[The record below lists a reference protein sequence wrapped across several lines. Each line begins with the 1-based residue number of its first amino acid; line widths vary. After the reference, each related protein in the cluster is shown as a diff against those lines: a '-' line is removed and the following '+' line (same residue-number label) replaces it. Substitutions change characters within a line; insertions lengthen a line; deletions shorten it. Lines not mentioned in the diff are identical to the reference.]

1 MPQISASIKSDTINK
16 INGSMKESGLS
27 FSAQVDH
34 DLAKFY
40 SGETAQMDKMLW
52 EFGKFLFSEERLKKF
67 IEKTEIDGVI
77 VNILPDNVKTFFQK
91 VTLDDV
97 AEFRAKCQNKKSTI
111 SHNS

>member
-1 MPQISASIKSDTINK
+1 MPRKTISLKPDTIK
-16 INGSMKESGLS
+16 QVEDLMILSGHS
-27 FSAQVDH
+27 FSSQVDL
-34 DLAKFY
+34 DLGRYY
-40 SGETAQMDKMLW
+40 SGEFLDMDKKLL

-97 AEFRAKCQNKKSTI
+97 AEFRAKCQRKKDS